1 MAFFSAVDSSW
12 LPLVSKLLLVGDVLK
27 PAFAATDVSVWLPAP
42 LLCKLLLLLPDAAL
56 PTECRFRSLELARCR
71 S

>member
-1 MAFFSAVDSSW
+1 MAFFSAVDSSL
-12 LPLVSKLLLVGDVLK
+12 LPFVSKLLLVGDVLK
-27 PAFAATDVSVWLPAP
+27 PAFPATDVSVLLPPP

-56 PTECRFRSLELARCR
+56 PIECRFRSLELARCR